1 MVGKQLLVGEETAHD
16 VLRRVCSID
25 AHDEVLRAP
34 VAKLPLL
41 DHDAMRVRKPCR
53 ARDVDRDRISPR
65 INDAAIDQHRPLAL
79 VHRKAGVL
87 LAGHQEV
94 ADVEAGLEADD
105 IAAEQAEKDRVAHLA
120 RQHFPVLRRWPG
132 DMHEVLDDRAVQL
145 LADQFGHEVELIVV
159 NHHERAAGQASRHI
173 DHLARDLFVDLDV
186 SVLPGPVNA
195 AVDDGLMGQVP
206 QVVLDEP
213 QDRV

>member
-1 MVGKQLLVGEETAHD
+1 
-16 VLRRVCSID
+16 
-25 AHDEVLRAP
+25 
-34 VAKLPLL
+34 
-41 DHDAMRVRKPCR
+41 
-53 ARDVDRDRISPR
+53 
-65 INDAAIDQHRPLAL
+65 
-79 VHRKAGVL
+79 
-87 LAGHQEV
+87 
-94 ADVEAGLEADD
+94 
-105 IAAEQAEKDRVAHLA
+105 
-120 RQHFPVLRRWPG
+120 
-132 DMHEVLDDRAVQL
+132 MHEVLDDRAVQL